1 MTAALGK
8 CLIVDDEETFLQST
22 AELLRREGYH
32 CDCAPDSASATEL
45 LKNEGYDLLIA
56 DIKMPGN
63 AELEFVKDLPQI
75 DESIPVILVTAHPT
89 LYTAIQSVQLNVAAY
104 LVKPIDFNELLK
116 QVKTSISLSHVR
128 NLIETTSS
136 RLESWQTDLANIE
149 KGISSPNAGIRATSL
164 NRYLDLNFNNTVSML
179 SDLKHLAE
187 SNVSD
192 QAKDKDACHL
202 FNCPKLS
209 SLTEAV
215 NDTVQV
221 LEKTKSSF
229 KSKDLGMLRKR
240 LETLLRQNAE

>member
-1 MTAALGK
+1 MTDMGR
-8 CLIVDDEETFLQST
+8 CLIADDEEIFLKST

-32 CDCAPDSASATEL
+32 CDCAPDSATATEL
-45 LKNEGYDLLIA
+45 LKTETYDLLIA

-116 QVKTSISLSHVR
+116 QVKVSISLSQVR
-128 NLIETTSS
+128 HIVQQACV
-136 RLESWQTDLANIE
+136 RLDSWQSDLALIE
-149 KGISSPNAGIRATSL
+149 KGISSPNAGMRATSL
-164 NRYLDLNFNNTVSML
+164 NRFLDLNFNNTVSML

-187 SNVSD
+187 SNIPD
-192 QAKDKDACHL
+192 RAKDKDACHL
-202 FNCPKLS
+202 FNCPR
-209 SLTEAV
+209 LTFLTDAV
-215 NDTVQV
+215 NETVQV

-229 KSKDLGMLRKR
+229 KSKDLGMLRKK
-240 LETLLRQNAE
+240 LESLLRDSPE